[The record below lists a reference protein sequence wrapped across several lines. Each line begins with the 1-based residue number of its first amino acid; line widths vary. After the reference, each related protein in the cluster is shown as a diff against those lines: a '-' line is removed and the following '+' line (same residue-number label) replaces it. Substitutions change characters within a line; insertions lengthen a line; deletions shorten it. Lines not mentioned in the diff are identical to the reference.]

1 MMIEGEKLGLVK
13 HSGANPP
20 CHSVFTEVGCAA
32 SFAFPAACIK
42 GSFGL
47 LVDDY

>member
-1 MMIEGEKLGLVK
+1 MTFEGERLGLIK

-20 CHSVFTEVGCAA
+20 CRSVFTEVGCAA
-32 SFAFPAACIK
+32 SFALPAACIK